1 MALTGI
7 FGGTFDPIH
16 VGHLRTAVDLLD
28 RLPLSEV
35 RFVPCGVP
43 PHRDP
48 PEAAAQTR
56 WAMLQIALA
65 ADSRMV
71 ADDRELRR
79 EGPSYMADTLESLR
93 LDFKDR
99 CLALIL
105 GMDAFAALD
114 TWHRWQDI
122 LGLAN
127 IIVVQR
133 PGSQLSATCIA
144 ARLLADH
151 RCDDLAD
158 LSAGGSGRILMMT
171 MTQLEISS
179 SAIRDLVRCG
189 RDPRYLVT
197 DSVRDIIVSSGCY
210 EPDSRGQQAKEE
222 IGFRA

>member
-16 VGHLRTAVDLLD
+16 LGHLRTAMDLLD
-28 RLPLSEV
+28 SLPLSEV
-35 RFVPCGVP
+35 RFVPCGIP

-48 PEAAAQTR
+48 PQASAQTR

-65 ADSRMV
+65 EDARMV
-71 ADDRELRR
+71 PDDRELRR
-79 EGPSYMADTLESLR
+79 EGLSYMADTLESLR
-93 LDFKDR
+93 VDFNDR
-99 CLALIL
+99 SLALIL

-122 LGLAN
+122 LRLAHL
-127 IIVVQR
+127 IVVQR
-133 PGSQLSATCIA
+133 PGSQLPATGVA

-151 RCDDLAD
+151 RSDHLAD
-158 LSAGGSGRILMMT
+158 LAAAGSGRILTMT

-179 SAIRDLVRCG
+179 SAIRELVSHG
-189 RDPRYLVT
+189 NDPRYLVT

-210 EPDSRGQQAKEE
+210 EPGSHGQQTNEE
-222 IGFRA
+222 MRFRA